1 MNSHTWL
8 LDRPTTDIC
17 SRHAW
22 HYNLPDRVPEPIGGC
37 RSRGNATVRQVQ
49 GAPLKGRERLMT
61 IAPLKVGF
69 QYQSAAYSY
78 PSEHQVRELYNSS

>member
-1 MNSHTWL
+1 
-8 LDRPTTDIC
+8 
-17 SRHAW
+17 
-22 HYNLPDRVPEPIGGC
+22 
-37 RSRGNATVRQVQ
+37 
-49 GAPLKGRERLMT
+49 MT